1 VKNRMREIC
10 TSGSVRGGGGNV
22 LTYSAILP
30 LEWSEVRDKGLAAT
44 QAVEVA
50 EERQLTRRVAVD
62 EPRQEEPA
70 EQVGQYWHW

>member
-1 VKNRMREIC
+1 MREIC

-30 LEWSEVRDKGLAAT
+30 LEWREVRDKGLAAT

-50 EERQLTRRVAVD
+50 EERQLTRRVAVG

-70 EQVGQYWHW
+70 EQAGQYWHW